1 MRMEDFKETIAKEM
15 EARIKGVKITPTK
28 NWKNNGIV
36 RNGLTICKEQEDVAP
51 VLYID
56 SFFECYK
63 KGELSVED
71 IIEQVVCDYQNL
83 STPDIPDLDILLSAD
98 AIMNKL
104 NLRLLNWEMNKERI
118 EECHLL
124 YHLVEGT
131 DLVCLFYVDIYD
143 EGECSGAIC
152 LTEKIKE
159 KYLTTISSTQELYQS
174 IIDRVNPEDVYL
186 ESMKDVI
193 KNMISCT
200 DYDENFITLLEEQE
214 SKMYVLSNKEKKY
227 GAYAILAEETRE
239 KILQVFPKGK
249 VIVLPSSVH
258 EQILIEKTG
267 EEDIEC
273 LKLMVKEVNLTAVRT
288 DEVLSFKVYQYDAIT
303 GKYEIVE

>member
-159 KYLTTISSTQELYQS
+159 KYKDFSEESLSKFNTSLADYVWLP
-174 IIDRVNPEDVYL
+174 IIFEDGIPKL
-186 ESMKDVI
+186 RW
-193 KNMISCT
+193 
-200 DYDENFITLLEEQE
+200 YDEWKIEDFG
-214 SKMYVLSNKEKKY
+214 KKN
-227 GAYAILAEETRE
+227 I
-239 KILQVFPKGK
+239 
-249 VIVLPSSVH
+249 
-258 EQILIEKTG
+258 
-267 EEDIEC
+267 
-273 LKLMVKEVNLTAVRT
+273 
-288 DEVLSFKVYQYDAIT
+288 
-303 GKYEIVE
+303 